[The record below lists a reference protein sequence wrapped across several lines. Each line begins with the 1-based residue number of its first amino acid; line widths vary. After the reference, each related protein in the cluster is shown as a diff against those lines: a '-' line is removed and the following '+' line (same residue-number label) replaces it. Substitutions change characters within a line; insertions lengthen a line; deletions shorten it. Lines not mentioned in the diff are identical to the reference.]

1 MLSFSGMKRFHGGKS
16 YFSRV
21 KMGGKKKST
30 LAEQPLKCLP
40 CNHHMIVQ
48 RNWLLYNLPPTPP
61 ACTFKV
67 KRKHHPEGSSP
78 VYISNEGSNLTFTEQ
93 ILDKKAPVTHQI
105 HVCFLL
111 LSGSQ
116 GKMSET

>member
-61 ACTFKV
+61 RMYLQGQAKA
-67 KRKHHPEGSSP
+67 SP
-78 VYISNEGSNLTFTEQ
+78 RRQFTC
-93 ILDKKAPVTHQI
+93 LH
-105 HVCFLL
+105 
-111 LSGSQ
+111 
-116 GKMSET
+116 

>member
-1 MLSFSGMKRFHGGKS
+1 
-16 YFSRV
+16 
-21 KMGGKKKST
+21 
-30 LAEQPLKCLP
+30 
-40 CNHHMIVQ
+40 MIVQ
-48 RNWLLYNLPPTPP
+48 RNWLLYNLPP